1 MCFWLRFE
9 ALLQCLPLGSQKLHG
24 ERTGRYKPNGLLK
37 DVMLEIKTFEE
48 LVFKKHRLSK
58 KPKTNVRKQD

>member
-1 MCFWLRFE
+1 MCLWLRFE
-9 ALLQCLPLGSQKLHG
+9 ASLPCLSVRSQKLHG

-37 DVMLEIKTFEE
+37 DVMLEIKTFDE

-58 KPKTNVRKQD
+58 KTGD